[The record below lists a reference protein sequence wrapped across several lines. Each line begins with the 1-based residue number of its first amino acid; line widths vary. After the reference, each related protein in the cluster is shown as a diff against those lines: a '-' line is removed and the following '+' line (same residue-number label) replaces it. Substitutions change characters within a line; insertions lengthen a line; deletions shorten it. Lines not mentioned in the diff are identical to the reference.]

1 MGPLVQRSW
10 APCGQT
16 PVLMQRGRSRR
27 KVSVLGALVISPRRR
42 RVRAYFGLQPEASF
56 DGQRVVHFLQQ
67 LLRAL
72 RTPIMLIWDRN
83 NTHRGEP
90 TKTWL
95 TENRHRIRAQL
106 LPAYAP
112 ELNPVELIW
121 GHTKI
126 HTLANFTPLEFQD
139 LITQVQFSVLA
150 TGDDQALLRSF
161 LKHCPLPMRLA

>member
-1 MGPLVQRSW
+1 
-10 APCGQT
+10 
-16 PVLMQRGRSRR
+16 VLIQRGRSRQ

-42 RVRAYFGLQPEASF
+42 RVRAYFGLQPQASF
-56 DGQRVVHFLQQ
+56 DGERVIHFLKQ
-67 LLRAL
+67 LLRTL
-72 RTPIMLIWDRN
+72 RTRIVLIWDRN

-95 TENRHRIRAQL
+95 HENRHRIRAHL

-121 GHTKI
+121 GHTKG

-139 LITQVQFSVLA
+139 LITQVHFSVLA
-150 TGDDQALLRSF
+150 TGDDQSLLRSF
-161 LKHCPLPMRLA
+161 LKHSPLPMRIP